1 MSIDKKRGGGGNEI
15 LRCAQNDK
23 RGGGGVKGIKS
34 ISSSYNTGTAG
45 LDPGNFFTLRPGEV
59 QGYCPTAAA
68 DRPEVILTPVS
79 KFQYR
84 ISVMSNNIKYI
95 FKWINFYL
103 IDIRADTLILAMR
116 VGAVNNKIE
125 STES

>member
-1 MSIDKKRGGGGNEI
+1 
-15 LRCAQNDK
+15 
-23 RGGGGVKGIKS
+23 
-34 ISSSYNTGTAG
+34 
-45 LDPGNFFTLRPGEV
+45 
-59 QGYCPTAAA
+59 
-68 DRPEVILTPVS
+68 
-79 KFQYR
+79 
-84 ISVMSNNIKYI
+84 MSNNIKYI